1 MKLTLLD
8 QIRDLVC
15 LLNSLKKSYITFE
28 FFFFFFNRYIN
39 KAFTQRIAL

>member
-15 LLNSLKKSYITFE
+15 LLNSLKKSHITFE
-28 FFFFFFNRYIN
+28 LFFFFNRYIN